1 MEKAVETKQLTK
13 NYGAFTAVD
22 SLDLGIGRGEVFGLL
37 GPNGAGKTTTILM
50 LLGLT
55 EPTSGSASVLGMD
68 PVSEPLRVKR
78 ATGYLPEDVEF
89 YEDLTARENLFY
101 LADLNG
107 IRGRKARETVEEAL
121 EKVELTRVI
130 DSPVG
135 TFSKGM
141 RQRLGLA
148 SVLLKE
154 PSLAI
159 LDEPTTGI
167 DPEGVEKM
175 LALIRGLAKD
185 SGVTVMLCSHMLYQ
199 VQKVCDRVGIMFRS
213 SMIASGTIEEIGK
226 KILGHR
232 RKTIKIV
239 SQEDT
244 LPDEER
250 LAAIEGLSGFRKSG
264 GALVADFEEARQK
277 EIIRDILEKGYLP
290 MEVRGEE
297 YSLEEIYMRYFQEV

>member
-1 MEKAVETKQLTK
+1 MEKAVETRELTK
-13 NYGAFTAVD
+13 KYGAFTAVD
-22 SLDLGIGRGEVFGLL
+22 SLDLEIGRGEIFGLL

-55 EPTSGSASVLGMD
+55 EPSSGSARVLGMD

-78 ATGYLPEDVEF
+78 ETGYLPENVEF
-89 YEDLTARENLFY
+89 YEDLTARENLLY

-107 IRGRKARETVEEAL
+107 IRGKKAMEAVGESL
-121 EKVELTRVI
+121 EKVDLAHAI

-154 PSLAI
+154 PRLAI

-167 DPEGVEKM
+167 DPEGVERI
-175 LALIRGLAKD
+175 LALISGLAKD

-199 VQKVCDRVGIMFRS
+199 VQKVCDRVGIMFKS
-213 SMIASGTIEEIGK
+213 SMIASGTIGEIGK
-226 KILGHR
+226 KILGGR
-232 RKTIKIV
+232 RRTIKIV
-239 SQEDT
+239 SGEGG
-244 LPDEER
+244 PVKEEI
-250 LAAIEGLSGFRKSG
+250 LSTIGGLSGFRKSG
-264 GALVADFEEARQK
+264 EAVVADFDETRQK
-277 EIIRDILEKGYLP
+277 EIIRDILEKGCLP